1 MALQKRFI
9 RIILDYKNTI
19 FRRFLSYLANNK
31 KEARP
36 NPIMLIDL
44 LSEIFPQDKTSLGEI
59 IALDMTGEIRKKTG
73 HIFFS
78 EGRILSY
85 EATNKLNKCN

>member
-9 RIILDYKNTI
+9 RIILDYTNTI

-36 NPIMLIDL
+36 NPIMVIDL
-44 LSEIFPQDKTSLGEI
+44 LCEISPQDKTSLGEI
-59 IALDMTGEIRKKTG
+59 IALDMTGEIRKNG
-73 HIFFS
+73 HIFIS
-78 EGRILSY
+78 EGRILAY
-85 EATNKLNKCN
+85 GATNKLNKCN